1 MTSIP
6 ETDSSAR
13 ASWRVWM
20 VPGVL
25 AAVLLALV
33 AWSTVLVID
42 RRNADDLDQ
51 GAVEV
56 ARQQAKNFFTLDY
69 RHADEDI
76 KALLDLSTDEFKE
89 KYAVK
94 QDELV
99 AAIVKNK
106 VVETATVPED
116 GAAVEYL
123 SGDRAQILVAVDVTI
138 ASGSRGSENTRPR
151 TRIKLS
157 RIDGE
162 WLVSAIDQVG

>member
-1 MTSIP
+1 MTETP
-6 ETDSSAR
+6 ER
-13 ASWRVWM
+13 VSWRVWLL
-20 VPGVL
+20 PGVL
-25 AAVLLALV
+25 AVVLLALV

-42 RRNADDLDQ
+42 RRDANDLDQ

-56 ARQQAKNFFTLDY
+56 ARQQAKNFFSLDY
-69 RHADEDI
+69 RHTDADI
-76 KALLDLSTDEFKE
+76 KALMDLATDEFQE

-99 AAIVKNK
+99 AAIRKNK

-123 SGDRAQILVAVDVTI
+123 SGDRAQVLVAVDVTI
-138 ASGSRGSENTRPR
+138 ASGSRGSEHSRPR
-151 TRIKLS
+151 TRIKLE
-157 RIDGE
+157 RIDGV

>member
-1 MTSIP
+1 MTSRP
-6 ETDSSAR
+6 AR
-13 ASWRVWM
+13 PTWRAWL
-20 VPGVL
+20 VPGIL

-33 AWSTVLVID
+33 AWSTVLVLD
-42 RRNADDLDQ
+42 RRHRNDLDQ

-56 ARQQAKNFFTLDY
+56 ARQQAKNFFSLDY

-76 KALLDLSTDEFKE
+76 KALLDLATDDFKA

-94 QDELV
+94 QDKLV

-106 VVETATVPED
+106 VVETAKVPED

-123 SGDRAQILVAVDVTI
+123 SGDRAQVLVAVDVTV
-138 ASGSRGSENTRPR
+138 ASGSRGSESTRPR

-162 WLVSAIDQVG
+162 WLVSDIDQVG